1 SLPLCSALISF
12 LLPSHVVRQSPY
24 LLCAFISYSTLTA
37 FFTLSLHDALPILF
51 VGGEL
56 VRVTSISGTGTTQT
70 FTVQRATNGIRKPHA
85 AGTEIRLY
93 RGAIVG
99 L

>member
-1 SLPLCSALISF
+1 VGRAG
-12 LLPSHVVRQSPY
+12 SPRKKSR
-24 LLCAFISYSTLTA
+24 AFPVDMI
-37 FFTLSLHDALPILF
+37 

-70 FTVQRATNGIRKPHA
+70 FVVQRATNGIRKSHA
-85 AGTEIRLY
+85 AGTEIRLF